1 MRVVD
6 FGCGT
11 GSNTLG
17 LAAAVT
23 PGEVVGFDMS
33 EAAVAKA
40 RTQAQSSGAANVR
53 FHVANLYELEL
64 DAESFD
70 AAHFS
75 GVLEHLTEP
84 QRALDLAYRVLKPGG
99 VIAAREKHADGDWF
113 VGPHREALVQLNTW
127 ACAVWRAA
135 GSDPALGQ
143 RLGSLFRAAGFDRI
157 EVKPGCISMLST
169 REAVVTLF
177 TQWFKEPDL
186 ISRVVQMGATPE
198 QLQRV
203 LEELALW
210 GAGDD
215 SVGSFAECRAIGFK
229 T

>member
-11 GSNTLG
+11 GSITLG
-17 LAAAVT
+17 LAAAVA

-40 RTQAQSSGAANVR
+40 RSQAQSSGITNVR
-53 FHVANLYELEL
+53 FNVASLYKLEL

-84 QRALDLAYRVLKPGG
+84 GRALDLAYRVLKTGG
-99 VIAAREKHADGDWF
+99 VIAAREKQADGDWV
-113 VGPHREALVQLNTW
+113 VGPHREALVQLSAW
-127 ACAVWRAA
+127 ACEAWRAA
-135 GSDPALGQ
+135 AGDPALGK
-143 RLGSLFRAAGFDRI
+143 RLGTLFRAAGFARI
-157 EVKPGCISMLST
+157 DVMPGCLSLFST
-169 REAVVTLF
+169 RESVVTYF
-177 TQWFKEPDL
+177 TRVFNEPATK
-186 ISRVVQMGATPE
+186 SRVLELGVTPE

-203 LEELALW
+203 LEELAQW
-210 GAGDD
+210 GASED
-215 SVGSFAECRAIGFK
+215 SVASFAECRAIGFK